1 MQLILCGIFCLD
13 TGRGEPGFFNL
24 SDKIWQRLDVGG
36 SEGGMIVLLGASGY
50 VGSAIAARLQQLA
63 APFVAPSHRDL
74 DLTSRDAVAAWFAG
88 EKPEF
93 VINAVGFTGRPN
105 IDGTEIE
112 KWRCLQANTIVPG
125 VLAEV
130 FGESGIRWG
139 HVSSGCIFNG
149 ARADGSGFTEED
161 EPEFVISDPRAGWY
175 AHTKW
180 MAERL
185 LRDVP
190 GVVVWRPRIPF
201 ESRDNERNYLTKLM
215 RYDRLL
221 EVRNSISQLEEFA
234 AATVQSLQDR
244 IPGGIYNA
252 TNPGSILTSEAV
264 DALKRHGVCRKE
276 FRFFSGEAE
285 FLSHP
290 GRVYRASCVL
300 DPGKLAAHGIRML
313 DVHESLDKTLRA
325 WKRA

>member
-1 MQLILCGIFCLD
+1 MM
-13 TGRGEPGFFNL
+13 
-24 SDKIWQRLDVGG
+24 
-36 SEGGMIVLLGASGY
+36 GMIVLLGASGY
-50 VGSAIAARLQQLA
+50 VGNAIANRLRELA
-63 APFVAPSHRDL
+63 APFLAPSHAEL
-74 DLTSRDAVAAWFAG
+74 DLTSRDEVDEWFAG
-88 EKPEF
+88 KDPEF

-130 FGESGIRWG
+130 LGTRGIRWG

-149 ARADGSGFTEED
+149 ARPDGSGFTED
-161 EPEFVISDPRAGWY
+161 DAPDFVISDPRAGWY

-180 MAERL
+180 MAEQL
-185 LRDVP
+185 LANLP
-190 GVVVWRPRIPF
+190 GVIIWRLRIPF
-201 ESRDNERNYLTKLM
+201 DSLDHERNYLTKLM

-234 AATVQSLQDR
+234 KATVQSMQEQ
-244 IPGGIYNA
+244 IPDGIYNA
-252 TNPGSILTSEAV
+252 TNPGSILTSEVAE
-264 DALKRHGVCRKE
+264 ALQRHGICRKE
-276 FRFFSGEAE
+276 FEYFTGESE
-285 FLSHP
+285 FLAQP

-300 DPGKLAAHGIRML
+300 DPGKLAAHGIQML
-313 DVHESLDKTLRA
+313 DVRESLDRTLRA